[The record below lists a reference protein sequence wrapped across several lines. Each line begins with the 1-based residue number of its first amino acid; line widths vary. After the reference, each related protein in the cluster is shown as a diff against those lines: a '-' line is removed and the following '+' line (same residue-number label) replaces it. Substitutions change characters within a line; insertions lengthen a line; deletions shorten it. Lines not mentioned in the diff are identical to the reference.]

1 MENTFENT
9 ASSLYEVEYP
19 TGINAYL
26 MGDTTE
32 LIQLPVYPEGKFHF
46 KNNEEILYIEGSE
59 QKWRIHAGEGTSFF
73 VNDKAYSKLSLKDKA
88 MTLVKSG
95 DQYL

>member
-46 KNNEEILYIEGSE
+46 KNNEEILYI
-59 QKWRIHAGEGTSFF
+59 
-73 VNDKAYSKLSLKDKA
+73 
-88 MTLVKSG
+88 
-95 DQYL
+95 